1 MFVKILLGIVC
12 LSVSSLVLVKTIK
25 AIRDIWNADDKKP
38 ARRRKGD

>member
-25 AIRDIWNADDKKP
+25 AIRDIWNADEKKP
-38 ARRRKGD
+38 AKRRKED